1 MDGADVGRSW
11 KVLRAEGF
19 HGGWGALI
27 RGGYHGWRESGAKL
41 GGYARGSARRRRADA
56 ARHGLR
62 FCHGWSR
69 HGAKVD
75 GERTQRDRRGEG
87 ESDAARA
94 ADGEEE
100 GTDRRGEEGGDP
112 WRCVPPGCD
121 AGMGRRAG

>member
-1 MDGADVGRSW
+1 MDGVDAGRSW

-19 HGGWGALI
+19 HGGWGAQI
-27 RGGYHGWRESGAKL
+27 RGGCHGWRGRGAKL

-56 ARHGLR
+56 AGHGLQ
-62 FCHGWSR
+62 FCHGWSGR
-69 HGAKVD
+69 GAKLD
-75 GERTQRDRRGEG
+75 GERTQRDRRGGG

-100 GTDRRGEEGGDP
+100 GADRRGEERGDP
-112 WRCVPPGCD
+112 RGRVPPGCD